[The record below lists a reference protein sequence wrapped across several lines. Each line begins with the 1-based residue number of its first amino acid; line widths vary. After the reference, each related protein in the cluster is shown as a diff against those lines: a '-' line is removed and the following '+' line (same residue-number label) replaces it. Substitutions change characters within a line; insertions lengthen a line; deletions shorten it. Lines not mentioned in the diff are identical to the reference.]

1 MAGYGELLQTMA
13 AIVIFGLILMSAN
26 RMIQRNTMMQ
36 VEGELEQE
44 VVALAQDII
53 EESRTLEFDENSQ
66 GEVPPTKI
74 PDDFTNPGNLGSD
87 KDASNP
93 EVNDDLDGDGTV
105 QRNEFDDFDD
115 YHEWKDTLET
125 AHGRF
130 FLETEVFYVD
140 ETNYEKSGGRTTFK
154 KIRVNIVNE
163 FLQKSNAENP
173 TTYYLEFIRNYYA
186 D

>member
-1 MAGYGELLQTMA
+1 MAGYSEVLQTMA

-74 PDDFTNPGNLGSD
+74 PDDFTTPASLGPD
-87 KDASNP
+87 KDSDP
-93 EVNDDLDGDGTV
+93 EINDDLDGDDTV
-105 QRNEFDDFDD
+105 QRDEFDDFDD
-115 YHEWKDTLET
+115 FNGWKDTLET

-130 FLETEVFYVD
+130 FLDTEVFYVNKTD
-140 ETNYEKSGGRTTFK
+140 YKKSAGETTFK
-154 KIRVNIVNE
+154 KIRVNITSE

-173 TTYYLEFIRNYYA
+173 TNYYLEFIRNYYA